1 MGLSR
6 RSLVSFL
13 IAAAVIIAAGV
24 FGIKPLMQLMNF
36 GLDLR
41 GGVHVVLHAR
51 SQDGKA
57 VTSDDMKQLEEVMRQ
72 RVDQLGV
79 AEPVIQSEGSDRL
92 IVELAGVKD
101 PDEAV
106 RMIGKT
112 AMLEFKTSDGKV
124 VVSGKDLKDA
134 KPGRNPGSNQ
144 PVVSLEFNSE
154 GAKKFGQV
162 TRELV
167 QKYPNYDSRRA
178 IGIYLDNELLTNPNV
193 EEAIT
198 TGQAEIKGG
207 FASFEEAA
215 QIAALLRGGAL
226 PVNVDIIEKRT
237 VGPALGQDSLDK
249 SIIAVTVSLI
259 AIAVFMLLFYRL
271 PGIVAI
277 LSLIVYALILIG
289 ALRGVN
295 AVLTLPG
302 IAGILLSLAMAL
314 DGNIIIYERIKDE
327 LRAGKTLRA
336 AVEAGFRR
344 AFWTIFD
351 SNITTILSAIVLYYL
366 GTGPIR
372 GFAVTLIL
380 GIGASFITA
389 IFLTRWLL
397 RMLVRINGLN
407 RPAWYGVAKPVVAAK
422 GE

>member
-57 VTSDDMKQLEEVMRQ
+57 VTSDDMSQLEEVMRQ

-101 PDEAV
+101 PDEAL

-336 AVEAGFRR
+336 AVEAGYRR

>member
-57 VTSDDMKQLEEVMRQ
+57 VTSDDMSQLEEVMRQ

-154 GAKKFGQV
+154 GAKKFGQI
-162 TRELV
+162 TQELV

-336 AVEAGFRR
+336 AVEAGYRR

>member
-57 VTSDDMKQLEEVMRQ
+57 VTSDDMSQLEEVMRQ

-101 PDEAV
+101 PDEAL

-154 GAKKFGQV
+154 GAKKFGQI
-162 TRELV
+162 TQELV

-336 AVEAGFRR
+336 AVEAGYRR